1 MDNGV
6 IRLRAIVRLRIKVT
20 LSKVSIEMRR
30 ISQNSFYIL
39 LSMDADAG
47 IEILK

>member
-1 MDNGV
+1 MDNEV

-20 LSKVSIEMRR
+20 LTKVKIGLRL

-47 IEILK
+47 IEVLK